1 MLRTHLTHEYRGKGL
16 GKNYTDLKYDILK
29 MWKNE
34 VTKVYIALVV
44 IYALGMFS
52 KNISRYLEITE
63 FDGLEK
69 LLKSD
74 LLGTVTI
81 LRKVLDCND

>member
-1 MLRTHLTHEYRGKGL
+1 
-16 GKNYTDLKYDILK
+16 

-81 LRKVLDCND
+81 LRKGV

>member
-1 MLRTHLTHEYRGKGL
+1 
-16 GKNYTDLKYDILK
+16 

-81 LRKVLDCND
+81 LRKVLDCYD